1 MRQEA
6 PDPEALAYLV
16 GRLSYKAGWTFRL
29 ADLDRGQ
36 GSAGLTLV
44 INITGPDSYHPERQ
58 ISVNHYFIVP
68 AAAYDGRAW
77 QRWLLDQVL
86 LVEQHEA
93 CEFFRYVQPGKGDDG
108 STLEH
113 RPYKPNHGPGRD
125 PYEILTLGTAE
136 DADTSFRGVRNH
148 GDA

>member
-1 MRQEA
+1 MMRQEA
-6 PDPEALAYLV
+6 PDPEALDDLV
-16 GRLSYKAGWTFRL
+16 GRLLYKDGWTFRL

-44 INITGPDSYHPERQ
+44 VNITGPDSYHPERD

-68 AAAYDGRAW
+68 AAAYDARAW

-93 CEFFRYVQPGKGDDG
+93 CEFFRFRSPGLDW
-108 STLEH
+108 

-125 PYEILTLGTAE
+125 PYEILTLGTGE
-136 DADTSFRGVRNH
+136 DADTSFRGARNH
-148 GDA
+148 GES